1 MIGITHASPLIYLG
15 KLGIIELLP
24 KLFSRVITTTTVK
37 EEVLQVKAAPEYPI
51 LTEVFESWL
60 EVVKVEEELV
70 QKIAALQIHR
80 AEAEVIALGRELLAK
95 EEEIIVIID
104 DLLAREIAV
113 SLGLTVTGTIGI
125 ILEALKE
132 KIVSKKA
139 AKMLVEQLITTTN
152 FRLSAKVYAKTLKEI
167 ETRG

>member
-1 MIGITHASPLIYLG
+1 MIGITNASPLIYLG

-60 EVVKVEEELV
+60 EVMNVEEELV

-95 EEEIIVIID
+95 EEEIICRACN
-104 DLLAREIAV
+104 LLHAESCAPSGV
-113 SLGLTVTGTIGI
+113 GASCLKLA
-125 ILEALKE
+125 EACPLP
-132 KIVSKKA
+132 
-139 AKMLVEQLITTTN
+139 
-152 FRLSAKVYAKTLKEI
+152 
-167 ETRG
+167 